1 MNSPNS
7 EILDVCIIGDGFAGL
22 NAARILAKSNLKLE
36 IYTAGYGASELWV
49 GTFDFLNY
57 QEKNLLD
64 AFTSFK
70 KDIPTHPYCFLT
82 YQEIETSFN
91 DFFSTFPEFHEFID
105 NGHYSNEP
113 VLTLIGNFKPCIAI
127 WRSIF
132 KDFDKFTPESR
143 IILIDFYE
151 FNNSAMDL
159 VAKALNENY
168 ESDFKVLTLSFTQ
181 VLRNWKIDVNSAN
194 IDNLSDFR
202 IGNYFDKNLKDL
214 EKFTEHI
221 IIELQKQY
229 PEIQKEQV
237 KFLLFPPILG
247 IKNNFQILEKLK
259 NLLDIECNELVAF
272 SPSLMSRRFMEV
284 FDDILKNNS
293 IKINKRFQLSDLKIN
308 EDTEEKIWELSFRN
322 AKNEIQIIKSKYV
335 ILAMGTLFQTGL
347 FEEKQDF
354 IKTFQNLGIS
364 VPNNLTEYFEIVYT
378 KNEKRSN
385 LFVCGAASHSFIRS
399 LDEDFEI
406 IYGTGLGL
414 AVSTSYKISKH
425 IIRHLKGN

>member
-1 MNSPNS
+1 MKSPNS

-22 NAARILAKSNLKLE
+22 NAARILGKNNLNLE
-36 IYTAGYGASELWV
+36 IYTAGYGASQLWV

-57 QEKNLLD
+57 QGKNLLD

-91 DFFSTFPEFHEFID
+91 EFFSAFPEFHKFTD

-132 KDFDKFTPESR
+132 KDFDKFNPKSS

-181 VLRNWKIDVNSAN
+181 ILREWKIDLNRAN

-202 IGNYFDKNLKDL
+202 IGNYFDKNLDDL
-214 EKFTEHI
+214 EKFTEYL
-221 IIELQKQY
+221 IIELQTQY
-229 PEIQKEQV
+229 PKIQKEEV

-247 IKNNFQILEKLK
+247 IENNVQILEKLK

-272 SPSLMSRRFMEV
+272 SPSLMSRRFMKV
-284 FDDILKNNS
+284 FNNILEKNS
-293 IKINKRFQLSDLKIN
+293 IKINKRFELSDLKII
-308 EDTEEKIWELSFRN
+308 EDAEEKIWELTFRN
-322 AKNEIQIIKSKYV
+322 AKKEIKEIKSKYV

-347 FEEKQDF
+347 FEGKQDF
-354 IKTFQNLGIS
+354 IKIFQNLGINI
-364 VPNNLTEYFEIVYT
+364 PNKLTESFEIVY
-378 KNEKRSN
+378 EKDKESSN
-385 LFVCGAASHSFIRS
+385 LFVCGAASHSFIKS

-414 AVSTSYKISKH
+414 AISSSYIISKH
-425 IIRHLKGN
+425 IIRRLKGN